1 MYATSEQISD
11 KGFVHQSLAIDHSTP
26 PNFNKADTTPINAP
40 PAMNPLAIRVPFSP
54 RSLFT
59 FSSLD
64 RDVTYQFMAPPTT
77 RGTFNCNGINIPSE
91 KARAGIWQRS
101 STIAITAPVAY
112 NTHGA
117 PTPFIR
123 GSITAA
129 IALAC
134 GADRL
139 LPAKP

>member
-11 KGFVHQSLAIDHSTP
+11 KGFIHQSLAIDHSTP

-64 RDVTYQFMAPPTT
+64 RDVTYQFMAPPTQRKGKGRNMAAVEYDCYRST
-77 RGTFNCNGINIPSE
+77 SGI
-91 KARAGIWQRS
+91 
-101 STIAITAPVAY
+101 
-112 NTHGA
+112 
-117 PTPFIR
+117 
-123 GSITAA
+123 
-129 IALAC
+129 
-134 GADRL
+134 
-139 LPAKP
+139 